1 MVNVDELIEEVKS
14 LSYEQKVS
22 LLNLLQSLLLSV
34 TV

>member
-22 LLNLLQSLLLSV
+22 LLTLLQSLLLSV
-34 TV
+34 AG